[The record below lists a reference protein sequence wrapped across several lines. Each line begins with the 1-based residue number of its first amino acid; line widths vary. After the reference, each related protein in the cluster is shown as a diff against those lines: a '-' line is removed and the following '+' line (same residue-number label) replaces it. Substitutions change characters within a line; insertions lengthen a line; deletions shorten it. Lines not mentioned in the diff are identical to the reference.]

1 MGRESYY
8 GFGLK
13 LGLPPALTRLA
24 SARVARRMK
33 DFTFLVL
40 ERDLIEEFG
49 SLGVRLTGNSREGR
63 TSIYI
68 AAWALQQ
75 YQGGSFGRRRTNCAM
90 QTKKKALGVLGAS
103 LSLFTHV

>member
-33 DFTFLVL
+33 DFMFLVL

-49 SLGVRLTGNSREGR
+49 SL
-63 TSIYI
+63 
-68 AAWALQQ
+68 
-75 YQGGSFGRRRTNCAM
+75 
-90 QTKKKALGVLGAS
+90 
-103 LSLFTHV
+103 